1 MRGEIPVENSCR
13 CIAVGNFP
21 SPRMRYLVLLLVY
34 TMSVHSTQPSVQ
46 RVRGFCDDA
55 LYKSTFYLLTCL
67 LKVTVLA
74 WPVIG
79 PGFKLWSGPVSTL
92 LL

>member
-46 RVRGFCDDA
+46 RVRGFTTMRYIN
-55 LYKSTFYLLTCL
+55 LRFTYLLAYLKLQYL
-67 LKVTVLA
+67 L
-74 WPVIG
+74 G
-79 PGFKLWSGPVSTL
+79 
-92 LL
+92 